1 MSKPKV
7 VVTRKQFDSEMNR
20 LREVA
25 ELTIIEQDYL
35 PTQEELKNKVKGAT
49 AIFVH
54 INDDI
59 NGEIMDAAGGSL
71 KIIGQFGV
79 GYDNVDVDAA
89 SKRNIAVANTP
100 GVLTETTASFAFT
113 LMQSAARRIAECDRF
128 VRDGKWK
135 YFEPL
140 DLLGFDL
147 SSSVL
152 GIIGFGRIGSYLA
165 KIASENNM
173 KVLYFNRSNPKETYG
188 AEKIDTMKEL
198 LEKSDVV
205 SIHCPL
211 TPETNNLISKKE
223 LSYMKKNSTLINT
236 ARGPIVNLDDLYQ
249 SLSKNEI
256 AYAALDVT
264 DPEPIN
270 MDHPI
275 LHLSNLTILPH
286 IASAT
291 VETRRKMS
299 KMTVDN
305 IIEGLNSKLPT
316 YCVNSEE
323 ISW

>member
-54 INDDI
+54 INADI

>member
-113 LMQSAARRIAECDRF
+113 LMQAAARRIAECDRF

-188 AEKIDTMKEL
+188 AQKIDTMKEL

-275 LHLSNLTILPH
+275 LHLNNLTILPH

>member
-1 MSKPKV
+1 MKKLQLILRYLIYLVKSRNEYLIHSPFVYDFVTNVIYKKTSSDINQNIENLRGKLNKNNNYIKITDFGAGSLINAKKERKIKDIAKNSAKSKKYGNLIYRIVKYFKPKNI
-7 VVTRKQFDSEMNR
+7 F
-20 LREVA
+20 
-25 ELTIIEQDYL
+25 ELGT
-35 PTQEELKNKVKGAT
+35 
-49 AIFVH
+49 
-54 INDDI
+54 
-59 NGEIMDAAGGSL
+59 S
-71 KIIGQFGV
+71 FGI
-79 GYDNVDVDAA
+79 
-89 SKRNIAVANTP
+89 S
-100 GVLTETTASFAFT
+100 T
-113 LMQSAARRIAECDRF
+113 L
-128 VRDGKWK
+128 
-135 YFEPL
+135 Y
-140 DLLGFDL
+140 L
-147 SSSVL
+147 SSANPDSNIKTFE
-152 GIIGFGRIGSYLA
+152 GCNESA

-275 LHLSNLTILPH
+275 LHLNNLTILPH

-323 ISW
+323 ISWWVNFSVQS

>member
-20 LREVA
+20 LREVS

-113 LMQSAARRIAECDRF
+113 LMQAAARRIAECDRF

-188 AEKIDTMKEL
+188 AQKIDTMKEL
-198 LEKSDVV
+198 FEKSDVV

-249 SLSKNEI
+249 SLSKRHK
-256 AYAALDVT
+256 T
-264 DPEPIN
+264 
-270 MDHPI
+270 
-275 LHLSNLTILPH
+275 
-286 IASAT
+286 
-291 VETRRKMS
+291 
-299 KMTVDN
+299 
-305 IIEGLNSKLPT
+305 
-316 YCVNSEE
+316 
-323 ISW
+323 

>member
-20 LREVA
+20 LREVS

>member
-1 MSKPKV
+1 
-7 VVTRKQFDSEMNR
+7 
-20 LREVA
+20 
-25 ELTIIEQDYL
+25 
-35 PTQEELKNKVKGAT
+35 
-49 AIFVH
+49 
-54 INDDI
+54 
-59 NGEIMDAAGGSL
+59 
-71 KIIGQFGV
+71 
-79 GYDNVDVDAA
+79 
-89 SKRNIAVANTP
+89 
-100 GVLTETTASFAFT
+100 
-113 LMQSAARRIAECDRF
+113 
-128 VRDGKWK
+128 
-135 YFEPL
+135 
-140 DLLGFDL
+140 
-147 SSSVL
+147 
-152 GIIGFGRIGSYLA
+152 
-165 KIASENNM
+165 M

-188 AEKIDTMKEL
+188 AQKIDTMKEL

-275 LHLSNLTILPH
+275 LHLNNLTILPH

>member
-1 MSKPKV
+1 
-7 VVTRKQFDSEMNR
+7 
-20 LREVA
+20 
-25 ELTIIEQDYL
+25 
-35 PTQEELKNKVKGAT
+35 
-49 AIFVH
+49 
-54 INDDI
+54 
-59 NGEIMDAAGGSL
+59 MDAAGDSL

-165 KIASENNM
+165 KIASENNI

-275 LHLSNLTILPH
+275 LHLNNLTILPH

>member
-188 AEKIDTMKEL
+188 AQKIDTMKEL

>member
-25 ELTIIEQDYL
+25 QLTIIEQDYL
-35 PTQEELKNKVKGAT
+35 PTQEELKTKVKDAT

-59 NGEIMDAAGGSL
+59 NGEIMDAAGDSL

-89 SKRNIAVANTP
+89 SQRNIAVANTP

-165 KIASENNM
+165 KIASENNI

>member
-25 ELTIIEQDYL
+25 QLTIIEQDYL
-35 PTQEELKNKVKGAT
+35 PTQEELKTKVKDAT

-59 NGEIMDAAGGSL
+59 NGEIMDAAGDSL

-89 SKRNIAVANTP
+89 SQRNIAVANTP

>member
-113 LMQSAARRIAECDRF
+113 LMQAAARRIAECDRF

-188 AEKIDTMKEL
+188 AQKIDTMKEL

-205 SIHCPL
+205 SIHFPL
-211 TPETNNLISKKE
+211 TPETNYLISKKE

-275 LHLSNLTILPH
+275 LHLNNLTILPH

>member
-20 LREVA
+20 LREVS

-59 NGEIMDAAGGSL
+59 NGEIMDVAGGSL

-113 LMQSAARRIAECDRF
+113 LMQAAARRIAECDRF

-188 AEKIDTMKEL
+188 AQKIDTMKEL

-275 LHLSNLTILPH
+275 LHLNNLTILPH

>member
-20 LREVA
+20 LREVS

-113 LMQSAARRIAECDRF
+113 LMQAAARRIAECDRF

-188 AEKIDTMKEL
+188 AQKIDTMKEL

-275 LHLSNLTILPH
+275 LHLNNLTILPH

-299 KMTVDN
+299 KMTVNN